1 MQEKYRISI
10 AESISPRLGYRSSVA
25 ELFKSIEH
33 IPHKGVEIDFKGT
46 QYISRSFA
54 HEYLKQKNLTQ
65 KEIKEKNIPQSIA
78 KMFQIVTDSKEKY
91 RIERKIQKTI
101 ILS

>member
-1 MQEKYRISI
+1 MYKISI

-33 IPHKGVEIDFKGT
+33 IPNAGIEIDFKNT

-54 HEYLKQKNLTQ
+54 HEYLKQKKSTKKDI
-65 KEIKEKNIPQSIA
+65 KEINIPQGIA
-78 KMFQIVTDSKEKY
+78 KMFQIVVNSKEKY
-91 RIERKIQKTI
+91 RIERKVQKTI
-101 ILS
+101 VLS